1 GCVGAMAELQSPKP
15 VDLDRPAGC
24 RMKQANSFEF
34 TIRRQRIW
42 IKRMNATVSKI
53 AHEQIAT
60 KPAKAPGCQCQPP
73 GRIEFTRGRDALN
86 QVAVQII
93 SVDETIP
100 RSRYVVF
107 RVRVLKRVSYVQS
120 VANRLNPK
128 WGKACRKI
136 WIGEVPG

>member
-1 GCVGAMAELQSPKP
+1 MAELQRPKP
-15 VDLDRPAGC
+15 LDLDRLAGC

-34 TIRRQRIW
+34 TLRSLRSW
-42 IKRMNATVSKI
+42 IKRMNATVSEI

-60 KPAKAPGCQCQPP
+60 KPAKVLGCQCQPP

-107 RVRVLKRVSYVQS
+107 RVRVLKRVSYVDT
-120 VANRLNPK
+120 VANCLDSQ
-128 WGKACRKI
+128 
-136 WIGEVPG
+136 